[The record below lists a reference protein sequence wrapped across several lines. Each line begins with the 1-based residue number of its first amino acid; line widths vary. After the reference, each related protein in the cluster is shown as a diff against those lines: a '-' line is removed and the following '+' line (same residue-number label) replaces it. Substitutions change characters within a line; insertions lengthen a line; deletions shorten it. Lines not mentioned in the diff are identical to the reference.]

1 MSITADSREFMRR
14 GVIIKTVINGMTFDG
29 ATTDP
34 MQQAARDA
42 LIAFMAASAQVQ
54 AEATMSAQRAGIAR
68 SRMVKPRAYL
78 GARRHTSGLCSSPLG
93 LLRQPAEPIG
103 HRQG

>member
-1 MSITADSREFMRR
+1 MSITADRREFMRR
-14 GVIIKTVINGMTFDG
+14 GVIIKTVISGMTLDG

-54 AEATMSAQRAGIAR
+54 AEATMSAQRAGMA
-68 SRMVKPRAYL
+68 A
-78 GARRHTSGLCSSPLG
+78 GW
-93 LLRQPAEPIG
+93 
-103 HRQG
+103 

>member
-14 GVIIKTVINGMTFDG
+14 GVIIKTVISGMTLDG

-54 AEATMSAQRAGIAR
+54 AEATMSAQRAGMA
-68 SRMVKPRAYL
+68 A
-78 GARRHTSGLCSSPLG
+78 GW
-93 LLRQPAEPIG
+93 
-103 HRQG
+103 